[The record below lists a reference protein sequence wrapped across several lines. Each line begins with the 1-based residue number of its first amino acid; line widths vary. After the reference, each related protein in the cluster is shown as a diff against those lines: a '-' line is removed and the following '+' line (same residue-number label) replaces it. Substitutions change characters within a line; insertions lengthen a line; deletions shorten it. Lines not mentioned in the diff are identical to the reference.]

1 MGKKKKITTTTTTKK
16 DKPIKTF
23 KWDILKHD
31 SRRHLGHC

>member
-1 MGKKKKITTTTTTKK
+1 MGKKKDNNNNNKKK